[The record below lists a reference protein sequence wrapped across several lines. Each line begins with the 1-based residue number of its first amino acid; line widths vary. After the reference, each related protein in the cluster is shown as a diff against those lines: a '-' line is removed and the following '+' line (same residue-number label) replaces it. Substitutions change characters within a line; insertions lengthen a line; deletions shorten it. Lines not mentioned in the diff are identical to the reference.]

1 MASTT
6 GRVKNTVRNIFF
18 GYLGTII
25 TALLG
30 FGARKI
36 FIMRL
41 SDTLLGVN
49 EFYTGILSA
58 LSLAELGI
66 GTALNFSLYKPIA
79 QDDTETIK
87 SYMALYKKAYRIIAA
102 VVGVI
107 GLAIAPF
114 LPYIVKDRG
123 SVSIRDLILYY
134 LIFLFN
140 SATSYLV
147 AYKYS
152 LVNAQQKSYIQTN
165 IITLT
170 KMVSVTAQIIVL
182 WITSSFYA
190 YLLTDAIVQLV
201 QKFVVSRYL
210 NKMYPYL
217 EDKDIRPLTKEQ
229 KDIVKDKTASLL
241 WLKIGDTA
249 RLQTDSIII
258 TAFIDVATTGLVGN
272 FNMVINTIS
281 SFVNTIFNAALPGFG
296 NLIATET
303 KRRQYEM
310 FKVYRFFAV
319 WIYGFSAVG
328 FYILLSPLIVIM
340 YGEKWAMAQY
350 ILAWIVLEYY
360 LKGER
365 IVVNNFKTAAGK
377 FEQDKYLAMIQG
389 VVNLIIS
396 IVLAQR
402 IGLVGVYIG
411 TVVSG
416 VIANFVRPV
425 IIYHDCFEVK
435 AREYF
440 IDSLRYHVVL
450 IVTLILCVFIG
461 QYTLPSISI
470 MAFIITA
477 IMITVVYNAIFLI
490 IFGRSSELSYLLGII
505 KRRKK
510 TK

>member
-1 MASTT
+1 MANTS

-18 GYLGTII
+18 GYLGTVI

-30 FGARKI
+30 FGARKL
-36 FIMRL
+36 FILRL

-79 QDDTETIK
+79 EDDTETIK
-87 SYMALYKKAYRIIAA
+87 SYMALYKKAYRIIAVA
-102 VVGVI
+102 VGVI
-107 GLAIAPF
+107 GLSIAPF

-123 SVSIRDLILYY
+123 NVSIRDLTLYY

-165 IITLT
+165 ITTVT
-170 KMVSVTAQIIVL
+170 KMFSVTAQIVVL
-182 WITSSFYA
+182 FLTSSFYA
-190 YLLTDAIVQLV
+190 YLLTDAFVQLL
-201 QKFVVSRYL
+201 QKIVVSRYL

-217 EDKDIRPLTKEQ
+217 EDKNVRPLTKEQ
-229 KDIVKDKTASLL
+229 TDVVKDKTASLL

-258 TAFIDVATTGLVGN
+258 TAFIDVTTTGLVGN

-303 KRRQYEM
+303 KKRQYEM

-328 FYILLSPLIVIM
+328 FYVLLTPLIVIL
-340 YGEKWAMAQY
+340 YGEKWAMAQN

-389 VVNLIIS
+389 IVNLVIS
-396 IVLAQR
+396 IVLAKS

-416 VIANFVRPV
+416 LIANFVRPV
-425 IIYHDCFEVK
+425 IIYNECFETK
-435 AREYF
+435 AQEYF
-440 IDSLRYHVVL
+440 IDSVKYHVVL
-450 IVTLILCVFIG
+450 IATLVLCVLLSK
-461 QYTLPSISI
+461 YTIPVISI
-470 MAFIITA
+470 PAFIVSG
-477 IMITVVYNAIFLI
+477 IMITAVYNALFLAV
-490 IFGRSSELSYLLGII
+490 FGRSSELKYLLGILR
-505 KRRKK
+505 RRKQK
-510 TK
+510 